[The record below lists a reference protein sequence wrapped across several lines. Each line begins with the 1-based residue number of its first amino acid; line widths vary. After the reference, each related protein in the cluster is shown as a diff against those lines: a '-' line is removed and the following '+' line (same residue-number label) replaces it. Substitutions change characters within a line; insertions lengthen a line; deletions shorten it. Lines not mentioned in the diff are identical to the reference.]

1 MSVVYV
7 FQSTAFCYGSPHRL
21 RQITLNV
28 NDLKV
33 YSSRQR
39 LTACIK
45 KKKKRDPNPSCL
57 RGSQS
62 KFNHRS
68 RLKVKR
74 TDSEK
79 NKERLGQGHVFSTPV
94 KPVNVNGRR
103 ENSKNDMTSKGSTQS
118 SIHVT
123 KACIRP
129 SVSKTIS
136 KHIA

>member
-1 MSVVYV
+1 M
-7 FQSTAFCYGSPHRL
+7 
-21 RQITLNV
+21 
-28 NDLKV
+28 
-33 YSSRQR
+33 
-39 LTACIK
+39 TACVK
-45 KKKKRDPNPSCL
+45 KKKKSDPNPSCL
-57 RGSQS
+57 QESQS

-94 KPVNVNGRR
+94 KSVNVNGRR
-103 ENSKNDMTSKGSTQS
+103 ENSKNDRTSKGSTQS

-123 KACIRP
+123 KACIRQ
-129 SVSKTIS
+129 SLSKTIS